1 MHFEYINNIKKSYFI
16 YFDIDGFKRIN
27 DKYGHQMGDQF
38 LIDLSKFFISQWKY
52 NVIYYRL
59 GGDEFAMYFLIENNE
74 LLAVT
79 NNFSFSNISSY
90 YINLMIMIGFGIIYI
105 VIALIISRRKIK
117 SES

>member
-1 MHFEYINNIKKSYFI
+1 
-16 YFDIDGFKRIN
+16 
-27 DKYGHQMGDQF
+27 
-38 LIDLSKFFISQWKY
+38 
-52 NVIYYRL
+52 
-59 GGDEFAMYFLIENNE
+59 MYFLIENNE